1 MAWTTGT
8 CTGHLELL
16 DALKEFLTS
25 DAGLVAAGQAWT
37 CLADR
42 TETTPTDSSGGP
54 SSYNHR
60 TVYFK
65 GPGLAGE
72 DEVYIGLQDWQ
83 WSGSDAYN
91 LALQGYTGFRED
103 SDFWGQ
109 PGAQPRAHSST
120 DKLNLALLLHNT
132 ELRYWFVANGRRVII
147 VVRVGSV
154 YVCAY
159 LGLMLPYCLAS
170 QWPYPLFV
178 GGNAR
183 VLQLRYSTTN
193 GNSNANFWANTSRYS
208 PSSSGTYIWY
218 AHASLWAGEWRP
230 VGVGDFPGATTSDN
244 PCVSYVHN
252 HFSIYDYKSGKDI
265 GMSTLFDTNIDGKKV
280 ICPIQLFGRDG
291 MLGEL
296 DGMGKIVG
304 TSIISEDV
312 IADDGYDWLVVQNV
326 FNEATS
332 GYAAVAL
339 R

>member
-25 DAGLVAAGQAWT
+25 NGWD

-42 TETTPTDSSGGP
+42 QEELADTSSTKP
-54 SSYNHR
+54 SSLSHR

-65 GPGLAGE
+65 GHGLAGE

-83 WSGSDAYN
+83 YSGADAYS
-91 LALQGYTGFRED
+91 LALQGYAGFRE
-103 SDFWGQ
+103 SADFWNQ
-109 PGAQPRAHSST
+109 PSAQPLNSS
-120 DKLNLALLLHNT
+120 KYNLALTLHNT
-132 ELRYWFVANGRRVII
+132 EMKYWFIVNGRRVII

-159 LGLMLPYCLAS
+159 LGLMLPYCLPS

-178 GGNAR
+178 GGNVR
-183 VLQLRYSTTN
+183 SLNTRYSSTS
-193 GNSNANFWANTSRYS
+193 GDYNANFWAPTSAYDTGYLYRTH
-208 PSSSGTYIWY
+208 G
-218 AHASLWAGEWRP
+218 SLWASEWRP
-230 VGVGDFPGATTSDN
+230 VGVGPFPIYSSSTN
-244 PCVSYVHN
+244 PCVMYAHN
-252 HFSIYDYKSGKDI
+252 HFKIGKDQKD
-265 GMSTLFDTNIDGKKV
+265 MVVLFDTNMDGKKIV
-280 ICPIQLFGRDG
+280 CPIQLFGRDG

-326 FNEATS
+326 FDESTS